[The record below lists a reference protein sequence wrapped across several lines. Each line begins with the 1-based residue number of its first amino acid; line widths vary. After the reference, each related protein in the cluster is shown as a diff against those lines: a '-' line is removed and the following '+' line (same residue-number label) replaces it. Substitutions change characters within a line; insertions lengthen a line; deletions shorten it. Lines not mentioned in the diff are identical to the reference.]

1 MLPHG
6 GLKRQQP
13 WKGSFDQR
21 RRKANYYLYLLMKIG
36 EEMAAHLNFPDCS
49 TTT

>member
-1 MLPHG
+1 MLLCDG
-6 GLKRQQP
+6 QKRQQP

-36 EEMAAHLNFPDCS
+36 EEMAAHLLTPA
-49 TTT
+49 